1 MTTENTDKRT
11 IENSSQIFDTEWGSI
26 LQVSVLT
33 KIREERRQAVL
44 VSRALIAVVGLE
56 QEVAT
61 LSKDDIDKLYEGLED
76 IPGDPRAPGIIV

>member
-1 MTTENTDKRT
+1 MSEEPPDNRT
-11 IENSSQIFDTEWGSI
+11 IENSSQIYKTDFGDI

-33 KIREERRQAVL
+33 QIRNERRQAVL
-44 VSRALIAVVGLE
+44 VSKALIAVVGLE

-76 IPGDPRAPGIIV
+76 IPGDPRAPSIIT